1 MQIISVIL
9 EHKVIRKIL
18 GHLASKSIT
27 PGRGTLEMRRPD
39 TMLVQG
45 GEKRNCDSFPNIET
59 RQDVRAWK
67 GRGVGEYRE
76 SPDWDDKDD
85 RGRFDGGIGLG
96 Y

>member
-45 GEKRNCDSFPNIET
+45 AKKET
-59 RQDVRAWK
+59 ATRSQISRPVKMFER